1 MTTITKEKKKEV
13 VEELCGYIAKQDGL
27 FFLNFKGIKGNDSR
41 EIRKNLKEVGAKMI
55 IARKTLVKIAFEK
68 EGIDFDPLTLDGEA
82 SFVFSFED
90 GVTTAK
96 VLEKFRKEEKI
107 SILGGIYEGKTLSAQ
122 EVEMLAK
129 LPTRE
134 ELLSKLVGT
143 MVAPISGFLQ
153 VLQGNTKGLLYVLSS
168 ISQKK

>member
-1 MTTITKEKKKEV
+1 MTTITKEKKKEI
-13 VEELCGYIAKQDGL
+13 VEELCQNIAKQDGV
-27 FFLNFKGIKGNDSR
+27 FFLNFKGIKGGDSR
-41 EIRKNLKEVGAKMI
+41 EIRKSLKEAGAKMI
-55 IARKTLVKIAFEK
+55 VARKTLVKIAFEK
-68 EGIDFDPLTLDGEA
+68 EGIAFDPLTLEGEA

-96 VLEKFRKEEKI
+96 VLDKFRKDGRV
-107 SILGGIYEGKTLSAQ
+107 SVLGGVYEGKILTSQ

-143 MVAPISGFLQ
+143 IAAPVSGFLQ

-168 ISQKK
+168 INQKK